1 MMARTGT
8 KRKISESS
16 QSSKNEGTTSV
27 SSNKNAGSSRADN
40 NTGIAERGQTA
51 GGTET
56 TENSTKTNSGP
67 DHTDPAETNDEGEF
81 YVESIRDMKIENGKR
96 YFLVKW
102 SGYDEK
108 DNSWEPEENMQG
120 SQKLISEYTSR
131 LKQLNSQK
139 EQAAKKKQ
147 NSIEIVAKKPKL
159 EYVATVDLTD
169 VQSST
174 KKASSTV
181 VSRTNVV
188 AKLKPQIQ
196 VLGSLGQ
203 NIKLLSFQNN
213 DLVKSV
219 QQTGN
224 KQNARHLQPLRR
236 NNITVIPSPS
246 TPLLMQPKNQPTS
259 AVISKQ
265 QNDNFSE
272 PQMLSLVYNFLL
284 WINNNFQLLQFNIE
298 NSQDQLHKL
307 VVTEDIKGLHPLI
320 LYGIIQAEDKNRY
333 CFVQFEEHNYIDC
346 VTPVNLCRR
355 IPGIDGFIKNQIDIA
370 RNMK

>member
-1 MMARTGT
+1 
-8 KRKISESS
+8 
-16 QSSKNEGTTSV
+16 
-27 SSNKNAGSSRADN
+27 
-40 NTGIAERGQTA
+40 
-51 GGTET
+51 
-56 TENSTKTNSGP
+56 
-67 DHTDPAETNDEGEF
+67 
-81 YVESIRDMKIENGKR
+81 
-96 YFLVKW
+96 
-102 SGYDEK
+102 
-108 DNSWEPEENMQG
+108 MQG

-298 NSQDQLHKL
+298 NSQDQLHVRNL
-307 VVTEDIKGLHPLI
+307 LI
-320 LYGIIQAEDKNRY
+320 VL
-333 CFVQFEEHNYIDC
+333 
-346 VTPVNLCRR
+346 
-355 IPGIDGFIKNQIDIA
+355 
-370 RNMK
+370 